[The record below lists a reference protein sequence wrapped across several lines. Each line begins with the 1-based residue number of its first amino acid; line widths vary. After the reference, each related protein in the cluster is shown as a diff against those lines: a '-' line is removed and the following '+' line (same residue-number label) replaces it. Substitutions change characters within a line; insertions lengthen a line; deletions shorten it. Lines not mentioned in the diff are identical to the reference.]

1 MDNPNCNTEHRKFQH
16 LTAEERHEIEVRFNK
31 DKWTIYQIAKQLCR
45 PFNTIKN
52 EIKRGLVL
60 LYHGTVQ
67 RYSAKKAEQV
77 YLEHRSHCRKQYKR
91 LATSSFIQYVEEHFK
106 DGWSLDACVG
116 RAEIEGLFPRDQMVC
131 TKTLYN
137 YVDAGFLGIKNI
149 DLPYKLSRNTKPARI
164 RQNKRILGDSI
175 SERPEE
181 AETRQ
186 EFGHWEIDTVR
197 GVKKETEPAVLT
209 LVERK
214 SRYSIWLKI
223 MSATAASVQ
232 EGMRQ
237 ILTHFGERAQQVF
250 KTITGDNGSE
260 FAELF
265 RLTGEGIGIYF
276 THPYSS
282 WEKGTNER
290 HNGLLRRFIPKGKP
304 ISGYTTEDIQ
314 LIGDWAN
321 NLPRRILGYKTPEE
335 VFERALDQI
344 YAL

>member
-1 MDNPNCNTEHRKFQH
+1 
-16 LTAEERHEIEVRFNK
+16 
-31 DKWTIYQIAKQLCR
+31 
-45 PFNTIKN
+45 
-52 EIKRGLVL
+52 
-60 LYHGTVQ
+60 
-67 RYSAKKAEQV
+67 
-77 YLEHRSHCRKQYKR
+77 
-91 LATSSFIQYVEEHFK
+91 
-106 DGWSLDACVG
+106 
-116 RAEIEGLFPRDQMVC
+116 MVC

-137 YVDAGFLGIKNI
+137 YVDAGLLGIKNI
-149 DLPYKLSRNTKPARI
+149 DLPYKLSRNTKPTRI
-164 RQNKRILGDSI
+164 RQNKRVLGDSI

-197 GVKKETEPAVLT
+197 GVKKETEPAILT

-290 HNGLLRRFIPKGKP
+290 HNGLLRRFIPKGKS
-304 ISGYTTEDIQ
+304 ISGYGTEDI
-314 LIGDWAN
+314 LFIGDWAN

-335 VFERALDQI
+335 LFEKELDQI

>member
-1 MDNPNCNTEHRKFQH
+1 
-16 LTAEERHEIEVRFNK
+16 
-31 DKWTIYQIAKQLCR
+31 
-45 PFNTIKN
+45 
-52 EIKRGLVL
+52 
-60 LYHGTVQ
+60 
-67 RYSAKKAEQV
+67 
-77 YLEHRSHCRKQYKR
+77 
-91 LATSSFIQYVEEHFK
+91 
-106 DGWSLDACVG
+106 
-116 RAEIEGLFPRDQMVC
+116 MVC

-137 YVDAGFLGIKNI
+137 YVDAGLLGIKNI
-149 DLPYKLSRNTKPARI
+149 DLPNKLSRNTKPTRI
-164 RQNKRILGDSI
+164 RQNKRVLGDSI

-260 FAELF
+260 FQRYTSEK
-265 RLTGEGIGIYF
+265 
-276 THPYSS
+276 PYS
-282 WEKGTNER
+282 G
-290 HNGLLRRFIPKGKP
+290 
-304 ISGYTTEDIQ
+304 
-314 LIGDWAN
+314 
-321 NLPRRILGYKTPEE
+321 
-335 VFERALDQI
+335 
-344 YAL
+344 

>member
-1 MDNPNCNTEHRKFQH
+1 
-16 LTAEERHEIEVRFNK
+16 
-31 DKWTIYQIAKQLCR
+31 
-45 PFNTIKN
+45 
-52 EIKRGLVL
+52 
-60 LYHGTVQ
+60 
-67 RYSAKKAEQV
+67 
-77 YLEHRSHCRKQYKR
+77 
-91 LATSSFIQYVEEHFK
+91 
-106 DGWSLDACVG
+106 
-116 RAEIEGLFPRDQMVC
+116 
-131 TKTLYN
+131 
-137 YVDAGFLGIKNI
+137 
-149 DLPYKLSRNTKPARI
+149 
-164 RQNKRILGDSI
+164 
-175 SERPEE
+175 
-181 AETRQ
+181 
-186 EFGHWEIDTVR
+186 
-197 GVKKETEPAVLT
+197 
-209 LVERK
+209 
-214 SRYSIWLKI
+214 
-223 MSATAASVQ
+223 
-232 EGMRQ
+232 MRQ